1 MEMPAIRRRPLPV
14 EWLLQPGKQ
23 RVHVLFLHTAREWSG
38 TARLFARAG
47 RGISERGA
55 KVTLLVTPDSNVH
68 LAVSPRRDPGQARHT
83 PIPEPFEIIPFA
95 TDGLFFSAARRL
107 KRIFR
112 RWDADAIFVTTDR
125 EHLIAATACW
135 MSSNGSVVRW
145 TPAGKKLEMGVSGR
159 WANRLART
167 SYLFASEKDRRIAII
182 PKNAIESSVAE
193 IGVDVATYPAD
204 DGKVEVEP
212 ASDQKSASDQR
223 PVNDQKLVNDQK
235 PAEELKYIVC
245 VYDPTSRGRAATA
258 IRTMSMLSPRHP
270 NLRLMIV
277 GPGSDDEDLR
287 MQAAALRVLHIV
299 SFLGERDDVVSLMQG
314 AHLGWVVAD
323 ADTGVYGVLDL
334 MALGIPTVA
343 SEDGVAQRYIANGIS
358 GTLYPPDDSAS
369 TAAAVA
375 GMLNREDARETMGK
389 AARTRVAREFP
400 ETQMIEG
407 FDRAANNA
415 RTKGRSQG

>member
-1 MEMPAIRRRPLPV
+1 MERPAAPRHPLPAG
-14 EWLLQPGKQ
+14 WLLQQGKQ
-23 RVHVLFLHTAREWSG
+23 RVHVLFLHSAREWSG

-68 LAVSPRRDPGQARHT
+68 QAVSPRRDPGQARHT
-83 PIPEPFEIIPFA
+83 PIPEPFEIIPFS
-95 TDGLFFSAARRL
+95 TDGFFFSAARRL

-112 RWDADAIFVTTDR
+112 RWDADAVFVTTDR

-135 MSSNGSVVRW
+135 MSRNGSVVRW
-145 TPAGKKLEMGVSGR
+145 TPAGKKLEMGLSGR
-159 WANRLART
+159 WANRLTRT
-167 SYLFASEKDRRIAII
+167 SYLFASEKDRRAAII

-193 IGVDVATYPAD
+193 LGVDVSTYPANGD
-204 DGKVEVEP
+204 KAPSAEGGAAK
-212 ASDQKSASDQR
+212 DQKQ
-223 PVNDQKLVNDQK
+223 
-235 PAEELKYIVC
+235 AEPLKYIVC

-287 MQAAALRVLHIV
+287 MQAAALRVLHLV
-299 SFLGERDDVVSLMQG
+299 SFLGERDDVISLMQD
-314 AHLGWVVAD
+314 AHLGWVVAE
-323 ADTGVYGVLDL
+323 ADTGAYGILDL

-343 SEDGVAQRYIANGIS
+343 SEDGIAERYIANGIC
-358 GTLYPPDDSAS
+358 GALYPPDDSAS

-375 GMLNREDARETMGK
+375 GMLTREDARETMGK

-415 RTKGRSQG
+415 RTQGRRQG

>member
-1 MEMPAIRRRPLPV
+1 M
-14 EWLLQPGKQ
+14 
-23 RVHVLFLHTAREWSG
+23 HVLFLHTARDWSG
-38 TARLFARAG
+38 TARLFARAA

-68 LAVSPRRDPGQARHT
+68 LAVSPRRAPNQPRHT
-83 PIPEPFEIIPFA
+83 PIPEPFEIIPFS
-95 TDGLFFSAARRL
+95 TEGGFLSAARRL
-107 KRIFR
+107 KKIFR

-125 EHLIAATACW
+125 EHLIAGTACW
-135 MSSNGSVVRW
+135 LTRGGSVVRW
-145 TPAGKKLEMGVSGR
+145 TPAGKKLEMGFSGR
-159 WANRLART
+159 AAAWLTKTA
-167 SYLFASEKDRRIAII
+167 YLFASETDRRASDI
-182 PKNAIESSVAE
+182 PKSAIESGFAE
-193 IGVDVATYPAD
+193 IGVDITNYPAN
-204 DGKVEVEP
+204 EATAPSPESP
-212 ASDQKSASDQR
+212 ASENPGEA
-223 PVNDQKLVNDQK
+223 P
-235 PAEELKYIVC
+235 LKFVVC

-258 IRTMSMLSPRHP
+258 IRTMSMLAPRHP

-287 MQAAALRVLHIV
+287 MQAAALRVLHLV
-299 SFLGERDDVVSLMQG
+299 SFLGERDDVVSLMQD

-375 GMLNREDARETMGK
+375 GMLQSEESRVAMGK

-400 ETQMIEG
+400 ESTTIEG
-407 FDRAANNA
+407 FDRAANSA
-415 RTKGRSQG
+415 RTRGRRKE

>member
-1 MEMPAIRRRPLPV
+1 
-14 EWLLQPGKQ
+14 
-23 RVHVLFLHTAREWSG
+23 VHVLFLHSAREWSG

-55 KVTLLVTPDSNVH
+55 KVTFLVAPDSNVH

-83 PIPEPFEIIPFA
+83 PISEPFEIIPFS
-95 TDGLFFSAARRL
+95 TEGLFFSAARRL
-107 KRIFR
+107 KSIFR
-112 RWDADAIFVTTDR
+112 RWDADAVFVTTDR

-135 MSSNGSVVRW
+135 MASNGSIVRW
-145 TPAGKKLEMGVSGR
+145 TPAGKKLELTLSGR
-159 WANRLART
+159 WAARLART
-167 SYLFASEKDRRIAII
+167 AYLFASETDRRAADI
-182 PKNAIESSVAE
+182 PKNAIDSTVAE
-193 IGVDVATYPAD
+193 IGVDVSTYPPNGVKA
-204 DGKVEVEP
+204 P
-212 ASDQKSASDQR
+212 AAEQESTSDQKQTE
-223 PVNDQKLVNDQK
+223 P
-235 PAEELKYIVC
+235 LKYIVC

-287 MQAAALRVLHIV
+287 MQAAALRVLHLV
-299 SFLGERDDVVSLMQG
+299 SFLGERDDVISLMQD

-323 ADTGVYGVLDL
+323 ADTAAYGILDL

-343 SEDGVAQRYIANGIS
+343 SDDGVAQRYIANGIS
-358 GTLYPPDDSAS
+358 GALYPPDDSAS
-369 TAAAVA
+369 TAATVA
-375 GMLNREDARETMGK
+375 GMLTSEDARETMGK

-400 ETQMIEG
+400 ESEMIEG

-415 RTKGRSQG
+415 RTKGRRQG

>member
-1 MEMPAIRRRPLPV
+1 MTRRNPLPTG
-14 EWLLQPGKQ
+14 WLLQQGKQ
-23 RVHVLFLHTAREWSG
+23 RVHVLFLHSAREWSG

-55 KVTLLVTPDSNVH
+55 KVTLLVAPDSNVH

-83 PIPEPFEIIPFA
+83 PIPEPFEIIPFS
-95 TDGLFFSAARRL
+95 TEGLFFSAARRL
-107 KRIFR
+107 KSIFR
-112 RWDADAIFVTTDR
+112 RWDADAVFVTTDR

-135 MSSNGSVVRW
+135 MASNGSVVRW
-145 TPAGKKLEMGVSGR
+145 TPAGKKLELTLSGR
-159 WANRLART
+159 WASRLART
-167 SYLFASEKDRRIAII
+167 LYLFASETDRRAADI
-182 PKNAIESSVAE
+182 PKNAIESTVAE
-193 IGVDVATYPAD
+193 IGVDVSTYPAN
-204 DGKVEVEP
+204 GAKNPAAEQVP
-212 ASDQKSASDQR
+212 ASDQKE
-223 PVNDQKLVNDQK
+223 
-235 PAEELKYIVC
+235 AEALKYIVC

-287 MQAAALRVLHIV
+287 MQAAALRVLHLV
-299 SFLGERDDVVSLMQG
+299 SFLGERDDVISLMQD

-323 ADTGVYGVLDL
+323 ADTAAYGILDL

-343 SEDGVAQRYIANGIS
+343 SDDGVAQRYIANGIS
-358 GTLYPPDDSAS
+358 GALYPPDDSAS
-369 TAAAVA
+369 TAATVA
-375 GMLNREDARETMGK
+375 GMLTSEDARETMGK

-400 ETQMIEG
+400 ESEMIEG

-415 RTKGRSQG
+415 RTKGRHQG

>member
-1 MEMPAIRRRPLPV
+1 
-14 EWLLQPGKQ
+14 
-23 RVHVLFLHTAREWSG
+23 VHVLFLHTAREWSG

-55 KVTLLVTPDSNVH
+55 KVTLLVAPDSNVH
-68 LAVSPRRDPGQARHT
+68 QAVSPRRDPGQARHT
-83 PIPEPFEIIPFA
+83 PIPEPFEIIPFS
-95 TDGLFFSAARRL
+95 TDGFFYLAARRL
-107 KRIFR
+107 KAIFR
-112 RWDADAIFVTTDR
+112 RWDADAVFVSTDR

-135 MSSNGSVVRW
+135 MSGNGSVVRW
-145 TPAGKKLEMGVSGR
+145 TPAGRKLEMGISGR
-159 WANRLART
+159 WAGRLTKT
-167 SYLFASEKDRRIAII
+167 SYLFASDRDLRAAIV

-193 IGVDVATYPAD
+193 IGVDVSTYPPNGATALAA
-204 DGKVEVEP
+204 ERNTQ
-212 ASDQKSASDQR
+212 ASDPKQA
-223 PVNDQKLVNDQK
+223 
-235 PAEELKYIVC
+235 ELKYIVC

-287 MQAAALRVLHIV
+287 MQAAALRVLHLV
-299 SFLGERDDVVSLMQG
+299 SFLGERDDVISLMED
-314 AHLGWVVAD
+314 AYLGWVVAE
-323 ADTGVYGVLDL
+323 ADTGAYGILDL

-343 SEDGVAQRYIANGIS
+343 SEDGIAERYIANGIC
-358 GTLYPPDDSAS
+358 GALYPPDDSAS

-375 GMLNREDARETMGK
+375 GMLTKDDVRETMGK

-400 ETQMIEG
+400 ETATIEG

-415 RTKGRSQG
+415 RTKGRRQA

>member
-1 MEMPAIRRRPLPV
+1 
-14 EWLLQPGKQ
+14 
-23 RVHVLFLHTAREWSG
+23 VHVLFLHSAREWSG

-55 KVTLLVTPDSNVH
+55 KVTFLVAPDSNVH

-83 PIPEPFEIIPFA
+83 PIPEPFEIIPFS
-95 TDGLFFSAARRL
+95 TEGMFFSAARRL
-107 KRIFR
+107 KSIFR
-112 RWDADAIFVTTDR
+112 RWDADAVFVTTDR

-135 MSSNGSVVRW
+135 MARNGTVVRW
-145 TPAGKKLEMGVSGR
+145 TPAGKKLEMGLSGR
-159 WANRLART
+159 WAARLAQT
-167 SYLFASEKDRRIAII
+167 AYLFASETDRRVADI
-182 PKNAIESSVAE
+182 PKNAIDSTIAE
-193 IGVDVATYPAD
+193 IGVDVSTYPAN
-204 DGKVEVEP
+204 GAKTPAPEEP
-212 ASDQKSASDQR
+212 AAGDPK
-223 PVNDQKLVNDQK
+223 
-235 PAEELKYIVC
+235 AEPLKYIVC

-287 MQAAALRVLHIV
+287 MQAAALRVLHLV
-299 SFLGERDDVVSLMQG
+299 SFLGERDDVISLMQD

-323 ADTGVYGVLDL
+323 ADTAAYGILDL

-343 SEDGVAQRYIANGIS
+343 SDDGVAQRYIANGIS
-358 GTLYPPDDSAS
+358 GALYPPDDSAS
-369 TAAAVA
+369 TAATVA
-375 GMLNREDARETMGK
+375 GMLTSEDARETMGK

-400 ETQMIEG
+400 ETEMIEG

-415 RTKGRSQG
+415 RTKGRRQG

>member
-1 MEMPAIRRRPLPV
+1 MARPAIRRHPLPA

-193 IGVDVATYPAD
+193 IGVDVATYPTDDSKPTAAD
-204 DGKVEVEP
+204 AEG
-212 ASDQKSASDQR
+212 SG
-223 PVNDQKLVNDQK
+223 DQK

-299 SFLGERDDVVSLMQG
+299 SFLGDRDDVVSLMQD